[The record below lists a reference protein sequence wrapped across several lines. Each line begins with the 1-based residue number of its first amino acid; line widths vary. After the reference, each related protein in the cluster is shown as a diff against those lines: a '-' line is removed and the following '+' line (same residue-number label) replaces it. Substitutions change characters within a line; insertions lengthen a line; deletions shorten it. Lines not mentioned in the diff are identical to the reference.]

1 MLSSSSS
8 LLHLHPNDNVLMAK
22 TALALGQDIPELGV
36 RTRAQ
41 VPAGHKIAARRIAE
55 GEQVKKYDTVIG
67 VATRD
72 LEPGDYV
79 HSHNLKL
86 VDALQKLASTKGC
99 SVAQVA
105 IAWAL
110 AQGEDVVP
118 LVGSRT
124 RERLA
129 EALDALD
136 IVLTAD
142 DLATLDKAFP
152 PGVAAG
158 DRYNTQGMA
167 SLDSER

>member
-8 LLHLHPNDNVLMAK
+8 LLHLHPNDNVLVAK

-86 VDALQKLASTKGC
+86 VDYYRDPSFGA
-99 SVAQVA
+99 
-105 IAWAL
+105 
-110 AQGEDVVP
+110 DVRPVDYVP
-118 LVGSRT
+118 
-124 RERLA
+124 E
-129 EALDALD
+129 E
-136 IVLTAD
+136 
-142 DLATLDKAFP
+142 
-152 PGVAAG
+152 
-158 DRYNTQGMA
+158 
-167 SLDSER
+167 

>member
-8 LLHLHPNDNVLMAK
+8 LLHLHPNDNVLVAK

-86 VDALQKLASTKGC
+86 VDYYRDPSFGADVRPVDYVPEESAPLSRGLCERA
-99 SVAQVA
+99 A
-105 IAWAL
+105 AWAR
-110 AQGEDVVP
+110 ATSSASCP
-118 LVGSRT
+118 RS
-124 RERLA
+124 
-129 EALDALD
+129 
-136 IVLTAD
+136 TAR
-142 DLATLDKAFP
+142 P
-152 PGVAAG
+152 P
-158 DRYNTQGMA
+158 
-167 SLDSER
+167 